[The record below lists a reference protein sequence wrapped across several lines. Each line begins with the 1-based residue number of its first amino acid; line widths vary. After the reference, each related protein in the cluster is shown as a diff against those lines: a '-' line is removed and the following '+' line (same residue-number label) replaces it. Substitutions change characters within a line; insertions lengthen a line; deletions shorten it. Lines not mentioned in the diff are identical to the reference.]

1 MAVKLHI
8 LDGSGW
14 MQQRG
19 AKIGIG
25 TDISGPYMWLGMADD
40 GLLHP
45 GFAPTPE
52 WLRGMATVE
61 VENERGLGTL
71 QGRS

>member
-40 GLLHP
+40 VLLHP
-45 GFAPTPE
+45 GFAPTP
-52 WLRGMATVE
+52 GGVE
-61 VENERGLGTL
+61 RYGDDEAGKVV
-71 QGRS
+71 